1 MYNLLDEKWMI
12 GVTSK
17 GQTEPASIRDCF
29 FEDFKN
35 VKSPDFHGYHF
46 YLYDYL
52 AIRLLSTIA
61 ADILI
66 YAAHESAD
74 EYDESVEQVI
84 IRELKRG
91 CITERFKRFAEKYFE
106 QYHNRFEVFDEKY
119 PFMQVVKTKSN
130 SKDKSMQLN
139 PLAPAD
145 SGRIFPES
153 FHNTV
158 RIKEDFI
165 PFGNKKEVE
174 KKIQNCFVTTPQE
187 ATYILMYQASIAPG
201 VGAGNKSALAGNA
214 YVFETLNGAS
224 LYETILLNIPI
235 SGYLLDDDEEPVDFG
250 TPVWRW
256 DSIEEKEEEILTKGK
271 IKVLD
276 GMFFPSKRIR
286 LAYDG
291 ERVTV
296 NDENIPKQLGK
307 LFDEL
312 RNLWAK
318 KQEPHALLA
327 QVKNIDTKEVNN
339 PYRKV
344 LPGDALWLLF
354 AATAQT
360 EQTTLQ
366 EKRGKKVVDVLQSAG
381 ASHHVQELSKT
392 DVLPEVIEI
401 RYYYRMASDKWVYYR
416 NGVVNGKIPKPL
428 LEEPIRQ
435 VYLRKITE
443 YIIKTKLSLRRC
455 CKVYLANTTGNLSK
469 EPSDDLCKRIDTAAY
484 EKSFMDSIQDVFLGK
499 NSFLVEICTSGDLD
513 QTYEEW
519 KKKIKQKVLVQFSKL
534 MILNRMESFWYY
546 YERLRKECR

>member
-66 YAAHESAD
+66 YAAHESTD

-91 CITERFKRFAEKYFE
+91 CITDQFKRFAEKYFK
-106 QYHNRFEVFDEKY
+106 QYHNRFELLDDKH
-119 PFMQVVKTKSN
+119 PFMQVTKMKSD

-153 FHNTV
+153 FHSTERV
-158 RIKEDFI
+158 EIIHGF
-165 PFGNKKEVE
+165 FNKKEIG

-187 ATYILMYQASIAPG
+187 AVYILMYQASIAPG

-235 SGYLLDDDEEPVDFG
+235 TGYLLDDEEEPVDFG
-250 TPVWRW
+250 TPIWRW
-256 DSIEEKEEEILTKGK
+256 NSIEEKEGEILTKGK

-276 GMFFPSKRIR
+276 GMFFPSKRIH

-291 ERVTV
+291 ERVTI

-312 RNLWAK
+312 RNLWAQ
-318 KQEPHALLA
+318 KQEPQALIA
-327 QVKNIDTKEVNN
+327 QAKNTDSKEKKN
-339 PYRKV
+339 PYRKI
-344 LPGDALWLLF
+344 LPGDTLWLLF

-392 DVLPEVIEI
+392 NVLPEVVEV
-401 RYYYRMASDKWVYYR
+401 RYYYRMASDKWVYFR
-416 NGVVNGKIPKPL
+416 NGCVDGKIPKPL
-428 LEEPIRQ
+428 LEEPVRQ
-435 VYLRKITE
+435 AYLRKMTE
-443 YIIKTKLSLRRC
+443 YIMKTKLSLRRC
-455 CKVYLANTTGNLSK
+455 CKTYLANASGSLSK
-469 EPSDDLCKRIDTAAY
+469 DPSDDLCKRVDTAAY
-484 EKSFMDSIQDVFLGK
+484 EKSFMDSIQDVFLGES
-499 NSFLVEICTSGDLD
+499 SFLVEVCTSCDLD

-519 KKKIKQKVLVQFSKL
+519 KKKIKQKALEQFSKL
-534 MILNRMESFWYY
+534 MNQNRMEAFWHY
-546 YERLRKECR
+546 YERLRKEFR